1 MNPSRIVKS
10 KSDLMAMNNP
20 QLINYLDNLDI
31 DLFKGYVDA
40 DTKVR
45 YFVAKYGEGIA
56 RAIKGT
62 NLFFPAIIA
71 QSITESGYG
80 RSELTSK
87 ANNFGGIKY
96 NPKIHSDYIFADTTE
111 FLNGK
116 RVKITARF
124 AKFSDVAEGFKS
136 HVNVLMADR
145 YKNAR
150 NLAKSPEEQILM
162 FAKAGYTTTP
172 AKEYL
177 DSIKGNI
184 NRVRD
189 KYKFSKIE

>member
-10 KSDLMAMNNP
+10 KSDLMAMSNP

-62 NLFFPAIIA
+62 NLFFPAVVA

-96 NPKIHSDYIFADTTE
+96 NPNIHSGYILADTTE
-111 FLNGK
+111 FIKGK
-116 RVKITARF
+116 KVNVKEKF
-124 AKFSDVAEGFKS
+124 AKFSDVAQGFKS
-136 HVNVLMADR
+136 HVDVLMADR

-150 NLAKSPEEQILM
+150 NLAKTPEEQILL

-172 AKEYL
+172 PKEYL
-177 DSIKGNI
+177 DTMRGNI
-184 NRVRD
+184 KRVRD
-189 KYKFSKIE
+189 KYKISKIV

>member
-1 MNPSRIVKS
+1 MNPSSIVKS
-10 KSDLMAMNNP
+10 KSDLMAMSNP
-20 QLINYLDNLDI
+20 QLINYLDNLDV
-31 DLFKGYVDA
+31 DLFKGFVDA

-150 NLAKSPEEQILM
+150 NLAKTPEEQITM

-172 AKEYL
+172 PKTYL
-177 DSIKGNI
+177 DSMKGNI

-189 KYKFSKIE
+189 KYKISKIV

>member
-1 MNPSRIVKS
+1 MNQSSLVLPKNN
-10 KSDLMAMNNP
+10 LLAMSNP
-20 QLINYLDNLDI
+20 QLINYLDKLDI
-31 DLFKGYVDA
+31 DLFKSYVDA

-62 NLFFPAIIA
+62 NLFFPAVVA

-96 NPKIHSDYIFADTTE
+96 NPNIHSGYIVADTTE
-111 FLNGK
+111 FVNGK
-116 RVKITARF
+116 KIKTTAKF
-124 AKFSDVAEGFKS
+124 AKFTDVAEGFKS

-150 NLAKSPEEQILM
+150 NLAKTPEEQITM

-172 AKEYL
+172 PKTYL
-177 DSIKGNI
+177 DSMKGNI

-189 KYKFSKIE
+189 KYKISKIV

>member
-1 MNPSRIVKS
+1 MNQSSLVLPKNN
-10 KSDLMAMNNP
+10 LLAMSNP

-31 DLFKGYVDA
+31 DLFKGFVDA

-62 NLFFPAIIA
+62 NLFFPAVVA
-71 QSITESGYG
+71 QSITESSYG

-96 NPKIHSDYIFADTTE
+96 NPNIHSGYIVADTTE
-111 FLNGK
+111 FVNGK
-116 RVKITARF
+116 RVKTTAKF

-150 NLAKSPEEQILM
+150 NLAKTPEQQILM
-162 FAKAGYTTTP
+162 FAKEGYTTTP
-172 AKEYL
+172 PNTYL
-177 DSIKGNI
+177 NSMKGNI

-189 KYKFSKIE
+189 KYKISKIV